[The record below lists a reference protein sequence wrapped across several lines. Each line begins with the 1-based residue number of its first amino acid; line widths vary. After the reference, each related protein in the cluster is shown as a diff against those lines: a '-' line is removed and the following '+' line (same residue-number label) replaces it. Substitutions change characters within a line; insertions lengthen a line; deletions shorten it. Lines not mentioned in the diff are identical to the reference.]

1 MGSRKGCGPDATE
14 PQTAAQNGRS
24 GREGGPQPRSPPQSR
39 PAAPRGTAERG
50 RGRGDRDV
58 QKVNPRPPA
67 GFPPSPMGPW
77 RSSPLTG
84 GAQKPPISSVFTPFG
99 RNPGHLA
106 TSQIR
111 TRRLG
116 LLASLQTW
124 PPHKCVSGPHTLSYT
139 NLTQQTDTCSTQSVQ
154 IWLFYSKVLKW
165 VRGQRNAPGHAAVP
179 SLCHGCQ
186 KPWKRNSRSSREV
199 RALAPA
205 SPSNGWGP
213 WTSHPPARGL
223 GVASVKGR
231 SDSGDR
237 PGVPSHGPV
246 GSLICLSYEISFKN
260 LNIWLR
266 FLKTERALARRPF
279 LL

>member
-14 PQTAAQNGRS
+14 PQTAAQNGRG

-50 RGRGDRDV
+50 HGRGDRDV

-84 GAQKPPISSVFTPFG
+84 GAQKPSISSVFTPFG

-116 LLASLQTW
+116 HLASLQTW

-154 IWLFYSKVLKW
+154 IWLFYSKVSKW

-179 SLCHGCQ
+179 SPVAWLSEALEKEFAVITRGQ
-186 KPWKRNSRSSREV
+186 SSRPSLTIE
-199 RALAPA
+199 RLGALDK
-205 SPSNGWGP
+205 SPPCSW
-213 WTSHPPARGL
+213 SRG
-223 GVASVKGR
+223 G
-231 SDSGDR
+231 
-237 PGVPSHGPV
+237 
-246 GSLICLSYEISFKN
+246 IC
-260 LNIWLR
+260 
-266 FLKTERALARRPF
+266 
-279 LL
+279 

>member
-14 PQTAAQNGRS
+14 PQTAAQNGRG

-154 IWLFYSKVLKW
+154 IWLFYS
-165 VRGQRNAPGHAAVP
+165 
-179 SLCHGCQ
+179 
-186 KPWKRNSRSSREV
+186 
-199 RALAPA
+199 
-205 SPSNGWGP
+205 
-213 WTSHPPARGL
+213 
-223 GVASVKGR
+223 
-231 SDSGDR
+231 
-237 PGVPSHGPV
+237 
-246 GSLICLSYEISFKN
+246 
-260 LNIWLR
+260 
-266 FLKTERALARRPF
+266 
-279 LL
+279 

>member
-14 PQTAAQNGRS
+14 PQTAAQNGRG

-84 GAQKPPISSVFTPFG
+84 GAQKPSISSVFTPFG

-116 LLASLQTW
+116 HLASLQTW
-124 PPHKCVSGPHTLSYT
+124 PPHNGKKMESLLVHLHRIYVCPLTLKCVLCIGIHT
-139 NLTQQTDTCSTQSVQ
+139 
-154 IWLFYSKVLKW
+154 
-165 VRGQRNAPGHAAVP
+165 AA
-179 SLCHGCQ
+179 
-186 KPWKRNSRSSREV
+186 
-199 RALAPA
+199 
-205 SPSNGWGP
+205 
-213 WTSHPPARGL
+213 
-223 GVASVKGR
+223 
-231 SDSGDR
+231 
-237 PGVPSHGPV
+237 
-246 GSLICLSYEISFKN
+246 SF
-260 LNIWLR
+260 
-266 FLKTERALARRPF
+266 
-279 LL
+279 

>member
-1 MGSRKGCGPDATE
+1 MWEAEKAAGRTRLSRRQQLRTAGAGTRGAPSPGP
-14 PQTAAQNGRS
+14 R
-24 GREGGPQPRSPPQSR
+24 PQSR

-84 GAQKPPISSVFTPFG
+84 GAQKPSISSVFTPFG

-116 LLASLQTW
+116 HLASLQTW

-154 IWLFYSKVLKW
+154 IWLFYS
-165 VRGQRNAPGHAAVP
+165 
-179 SLCHGCQ
+179 
-186 KPWKRNSRSSREV
+186 
-199 RALAPA
+199 
-205 SPSNGWGP
+205 
-213 WTSHPPARGL
+213 
-223 GVASVKGR
+223 
-231 SDSGDR
+231 
-237 PGVPSHGPV
+237 
-246 GSLICLSYEISFKN
+246 
-260 LNIWLR
+260 
-266 FLKTERALARRPF
+266 
-279 LL
+279 